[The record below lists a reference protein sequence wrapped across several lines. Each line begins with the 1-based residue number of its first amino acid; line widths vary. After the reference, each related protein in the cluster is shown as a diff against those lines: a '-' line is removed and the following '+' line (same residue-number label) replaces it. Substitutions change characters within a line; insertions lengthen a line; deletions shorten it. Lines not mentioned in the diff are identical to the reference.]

1 MGAGESLSS
10 RARSPLVVTWLVI
23 LVVGLGVWGLRS
35 AGLLEALE
43 LAAYDWFLRLRAT
56 PQAPDPRVTLVT
68 ITEGDIHNQGG
79 WPLPD
84 GVLAQTLEKL
94 LQHEPHAIGLDIYR
108 DVPVPPGSDKLNETL
123 RRDPRIIAVT
133 KFGEGPSAGV
143 RPPAVLQNTEQVGFN
158 DIIVDPG
165 GTVRRG
171 LVFLDDG
178 QTTFYSFPLRLA
190 LLHLQAQGV
199 TPQAD
204 PSDPRYLRL
213 GLVTIR
219 PLEPNDGGYV
229 AADTR
234 GYQFLLDFKDGR
246 GSFPSVDL
254 ATLLA
259 GRVEP
264 RLVKGKIVLIGVIA
278 ESIKDNFYT
287 PYSRALE
294 TEQHVAGV
302 AIHSHIAS
310 QLLRIG
316 LDGIPPM
323 ATPTEPQKA
332 IWVLLWSAMGGMAGL
347 RLRSPLR
354 LALAAG
360 GGLLA
365 LGLGDFLLFSRGWW
379 IPLVPPA
386 MTWLLSAAV
395 VTAYVSYQ
403 ETLQRAALMRL
414 FSRHVSKEVAEAMW
428 RQREQ
433 FVDGR
438 RPRPQGL
445 IATALFTDLTGYST
459 VSERLSPEL
468 LMEWLNEYMEA
479 MAGPVS
485 THGGVIR
492 QYAGDSIV
500 AIFGVPVV
508 RHTESEIAQDAVNA
522 VNCALAM
529 ETALRELNRRW
540 RAEHRPTTG
549 MRVGI
554 FTGPVVAGTLGSAE
568 RSEYVVVGDTVNTA
582 ARLEQFDKDLF
593 APDPDI
599 HPCRILIGETTL
611 RYLGEQFETDRV
623 GDFALKG
630 KEHKVGIYRV
640 IGRLRAD
647 RPALAQEVER

>member
-1 MGAGESLSS
+1 MGARESYA
-10 RARSPLVVTWLVI
+10 RFIRSPFAVTCLVI
-23 LVVGLGVWGLRS
+23 IVVGLGVCGLRS

-43 LAAYDWFLRLRAT
+43 LAAYDWFLRLRPT
-56 PQAPDPRVTLVT
+56 PPAHDPRVTLVT
-68 ITEGDIHNQGG
+68 ITESDIHDQGG
-79 WPLPD
+79 WPLSD
-84 GVLAQTLEKL
+84 GVLARTMEML
-94 LQHEPHAIGLDIYR
+94 LQHEPRAIGLDIYR
-108 DVPVPPGSDKLNETL
+108 DVPVPPGSDRLNTTFT
-123 RRDPRIIAVT
+123 RDPRIIVVT
-133 KFGEGPSAGV
+133 KFGEGRSTGV
-143 RPPAVLQNTEQVGFN
+143 RPPAVLQNTDQVGFN
-158 DIIVDPG
+158 DIVVDPG

-178 QTTFYSFPLRLA
+178 QTTFYSFALRLA
-190 LLHLQAQGV
+190 LLHLQAEGV

-213 GLVTIR
+213 GRASIR
-219 PLEPNDGGYV
+219 PLEPNDGGYA

-234 GYQFLLDFKDGR
+234 GYQFLLDFKDGP
-246 GSFPSVDL
+246 GAFPSVDL

-264 RLVKGKIVLIGVIA
+264 RLIKGKIVLIGVVA

-287 PYSRALE
+287 PYSRGLE
-294 TEQHVAGV
+294 AEQHVAGV
-302 AIHSHIAS
+302 AIHAHIAS

-316 LDGIPPM
+316 LDGVAPM
-323 ATPTEPQKA
+323 ATPTEPLE
-332 IWVLLWSAMGGMAGL
+332 VLWIIVWSAMGGMAGL
-347 RLRSPLR
+347 RLRSPVR
-354 LALAAG
+354 LALTAG

-365 LGLGDFLLFSRGWW
+365 LGLGDFLMFSRGWW

-403 ETLQRAALMRL
+403 ETLQRASLMRL

-428 RQREQ
+428 QQRDQ
-433 FVDGR
+433 FADGR

-445 IATALFTDLTGYST
+445 IVTALFTDLTGYST

-479 MAGPVS
+479 MAGQVS
-485 THGGVIR
+485 AHGGVIK

-500 AIFGVPVV
+500 ALYGVPVV
-508 RHTESEIAQDAVNA
+508 RHSEREIADDAINA
-522 VNCALAM
+522 VNSALAM
-529 ETALRELNRRW
+529 ESALRELNRRW
-540 RAEHRPTTG
+540 RAENRPTTG

-568 RSEYVVVGDTVNTA
+568 RSEYVVVGDAVNTA
-582 ARLEQFDKDLF
+582 ARLEQFDKGLF

-599 HPCRILIGETTL
+599 HPCRILVGETTL
-611 RYLGEQFETDRV
+611 RYLGDQFETDRV

-630 KEHKVGIYRV
+630 KEHTVGIYRV
-640 IGRLRAD
+640 IGRSRAD
-647 RPALAQEVER
+647 RPALAQEVQR

>member
-1 MGAGESLSS
+1 MGVRESFSS
-10 RARSPLVVTWLVI
+10 RARSPLAAALLI
-23 LVVGLGVWGLRS
+23 IIVVGCGIWGLRT

-43 LAAYDWFLRLRAT
+43 MAAYDWFLRLRAT
-56 PQAPDPRVTLVT
+56 PQAHDPRVTLVT
-68 ITEGDIHNQGG
+68 VTEADIRNQGG
-79 WPLPD
+79 WPLSD
-84 GVLAQTLEKL
+84 GTLAQTLQRL
-94 LQHEPHAIGLDIYR
+94 LEHEPRAIGLDIYR
-108 DVPVPPGSDKLNETL
+108 DVPVPPGTDKLNETFK
-123 RRDPRIIAVT
+123 RDPRIIVVT

-143 RPPAVLQNTEQVGFN
+143 RPPAVLQNTDQVGFN
-158 DIIVDPG
+158 DIVVDPG

-178 QTTFYSFPLRLA
+178 QTTFYSFALRLA
-190 LLHLQAQGV
+190 LLHLQAEGV

-213 GLVTIR
+213 GRVSIR
-219 PLEPNDGGYV
+219 PLEPNDGGYA

-234 GYQFLLDFKDGR
+234 GYQFLLDFKDGP

-264 RLVKGKIVLIGVIA
+264 RIVRDKIVLIGVVA

-294 TEQHVAGV
+294 AEQHVAGV
-302 AIHSHIAS
+302 AIHAHIAS
-310 QLLRIG
+310 QLLRMG
-316 LDGIPPM
+316 LDGIAPM
-323 ATPTEPQKA
+323 ATPIEPLEVVW
-332 IWVLLWSAMGGMAGL
+332 ILLWGAMGGMAGYH
-347 RLRSPLR
+347 LRSPVR
-354 LALAAG
+354 LALTTG
-360 GGLLA
+360 GGILT
-365 LGLGDFLLFSRGWW
+365 LGLGDFLMFSKGWW

-386 MTWLLSAAV
+386 MTWLLSAAA

-428 RQREQ
+428 RQRDQ

-445 IATALFTDLTGYST
+445 TVTALFTDLTGYST

-479 MAGPVS
+479 MAGQVS
-485 THGGVIR
+485 AHGGVIK

-508 RHTESEIAQDAVNA
+508 RNSEREIAQDAINA

-540 RAEHRPTTG
+540 RDEHRPVTG
-549 MRVGI
+549 MRIGI

-582 ARLEQFDKDLF
+582 ARLEQFDKSFF

-599 HPCRILIGETTL
+599 NPCRILVGETTL

-630 KEHKVGIYRV
+630 KEHTVGIYRV
-640 IGRLRAD
+640 IGRSRAD
-647 RPALAQEVER
+647 RPAVTQEVER